1 MFKIKT
7 PLLIATLHALGLT
20 SGLALA
26 EVAAE
31 VEVKAESKEQPE
43 VVKAEPSVD
52 VFELGIGYISD
63 DSYKFGRYNGMT
75 EEGLY
80 VIGDIKAKNY
90 GDEGSF
96 WKLRATN
103 LGLDSRYLRLDAG
116 VQGNQQFFLEYD
128 QLPDYENNTGTT
140 PFTNPGS
147 SNLTLP
153 ADYVPETA
161 VFDVASPKDFTS
173 KLPADLDSFL
183 LPFDQKTERERV
195 KLGGKFFLKSRWELG
210 GSIQQ
215 ETKQGT
221 DWIGASMGPTEEES
235 VMLKT
240 TGALLPEPVD
250 FETNK
255 IHAALLYH
263 GKQTQWDFNY
273 RGSLFSNKE
282 NSLTWQDP
290 FDLDRTGRLALE
302 PDNQMHQLSAAMGHT
317 LSASNRLTGLLSVSR
332 LTQDDNFLP
341 YDTSTTV
348 DDLPRSS
355 LDGEVWLYKGQMKL
369 TSRLMPKLR
378 LSAKYDYDERDNK
391 TPIATYSYYV
401 ADGIS
406 GEIIPNK
413 AWPKEND
420 PLSFRRQQLN
430 LSANYQFNSKM
441 GLRGGYKYK
450 QMDRDSMDQ
459 EREKTREQTLT
470 LKWSMRALEELELDL
485 YGEHTQRRG
494 STYETRRD
502 ENPAMRTFYLADL
515 DRNTLGAS
523 FYYIPTDRLSL
534 GLTGEYMDDD
544 YIDSILGLTGAQQYS
559 LLLDASYQISERIS
573 SHAFYTHDVFKSAN
587 AGAQDKSLTIP
598 DWSAELEDT
607 INSAGLGFNLN
618 KFLDKWDLGAD
629 LIYTRS
635 RGKIHMIN
643 NTTNPT
649 NPDSIADPDDPTQ
662 QFPDLKT
669 SLTSLQLWTNYRYS
683 GAISYRF
690 SYWYEDY
697 SSEDWTV
704 DNLEADSVDHLLLLG
719 EDRLDYTQHVVGLA
733 VNVRF

>member
-1 MFKIKT
+1 MISVRT
-7 PLLIATLHALGLT
+7 TRMVGLV
-20 SGLALA
+20 LAMGMVSCSLA
-26 EVAAE
+26 AAE
-31 VEVKAESKEQPE
+31 TTEKVEAVE
-43 VVKAEPSVD
+43 AEPSVNEIE
-52 VFELGIGYISD
+52 VGLWYLSD
-63 DSYKFGRYNGMT
+63 DAYRFGRYNGMT
-75 EEGLY
+75 EAGPY
-80 VIGDIKAKNY
+80 IIGDMRVKEYAEN
-90 GDEGSF
+90 GDF
-96 WKLRATN
+96 WRLRGTN
-103 LGLDSRYLRLDAG
+103 LGLDSQYLMFQAG
-116 VQGNQQFFLEYD
+116 TQGAHSLTFEYD
-128 QLPDYENNTGTT
+128 QLPDYENNTGAT
-140 PFTNPGS
+140 PFLGAGSTN
-147 SNLTLP
+147 LLLP
-153 ADYVPETA
+153 SGYVPETA
-161 VFDVASPKDFTS
+161 EFDLNDPKNFTS
-173 KLPADLDSFL
+173 KLPADLNRFL

-195 KLGGKFFLKSRWELG
+195 KLGGKLFLKSRWELD

-215 ETKQGT
+215 ETKRGT
-221 DWIGASMGPTEEES
+221 DWTGASMGPTEEEG

-255 IHAALLYH
+255 IHAALRYH

-332 LTQDDNFLP
+332 LTQDDDFLP
-341 YDTSTTV
+341 YNTSTTV

-369 TSRLMPKLR
+369 TSRPIHKLR
-378 LSAKYDYDERDNK
+378 LSAKYDYDERENK

-413 AWPKEND
+413 AWPKQND
-420 PLSFRRQQLN
+420 PLSFKRHQLN

-441 GLRGGYKYK
+441 GLRGGIKYK

-459 EREKTREQTLT
+459 ERETTQEQTLT

-494 STYETRRD
+494 SIYETRRD

-515 DRNTLGAS
+515 DRNKLGAS

-544 YIDSILGLTGAQQYS
+544 YIESILGLTEAQQYS

-573 SHAFYTHDVFKSAN
+573 SHAFYTHDAFKSTN
-587 AGAQDKSLTIP
+587 AGAQGKLLTTP
-598 DWSAELEDT
+598 DWYAELEDT
-607 INSAGLGFNLN
+607 IDSAGLGFNLN

-643 NTTNPT
+643 NTTIPT
-649 NPDSIADPDDPTQ
+649 NPDTIADPDDPTQ

-683 GAISYRF
+683 GTISYRF
-690 SYWYEDY
+690 SYRYEDY

-719 EDRLDYTQHVVGLA
+719 EDRLDYTQHVVGMA

>member
-1 MFKIKT
+1 MINVRT
-7 PLLIATLHALGLT
+7 TRMVGLL
-20 SGLALA
+20 LAMVMVSCSLA
-26 EVAAE
+26 AAE
-31 VEVKAESKEQPE
+31 TTEKVEAVE
-43 VVKAEPSVD
+43 AEPSVNEIE
-52 VFELGIGYISD
+52 VGLWYLSD
-63 DSYKFGRYNGMT
+63 DAYRFGRFNGMT
-75 EEGLY
+75 EAGPY
-80 VIGDIKAKNY
+80 IIGDMRVKEYAEN
-90 GDEGSF
+90 GDF
-96 WKLRATN
+96 WRLRGTN
-103 LGLDSRYLRLDAG
+103 LGLDSQYLMFQAG
-116 VQGNQQFFLEYD
+116 TQGAHSLTFEYD
-128 QLPDYENNTGTT
+128 QLPDYENDTGAT
-140 PFTNPGS
+140 PFLGAGGS
-147 SNLTLP
+147 TLLLP
-153 ADYVPETA
+153 SGYVPETA

-173 KLPADLDSFL
+173 KLPADLNRFL
-183 LPFDQKTERERV
+183 LPFDQKTERERL
-195 KLGGKFFLKSRWELG
+195 KLGGKFFLKRRWELD

-215 ETKQGT
+215 ETKRGT
-221 DWIGASMGPTEEES
+221 DWIGSSMGPTEEES

-240 TGALLPEPVD
+240 TGALLPEPIN

-263 GKQTQWDFNY
+263 GNQTQWDFNY

-290 FDLDRTGRLALE
+290 FDLDRTGRLALD

-341 YDTSTTV
+341 YNTSTTV

-378 LSAKYDYDERDNK
+378 LSAKYDYDERENK
-391 TPIATYSYYV
+391 TPIATYSYYI

-420 PLSFRRQQLN
+420 PLSFKRHQLN

-459 EREKTREQTLT
+459 ERETTKEQTLT

-544 YIDSILGLTGAQQYS
+544 YIDSTLGLTEAQQYS

-573 SHAFYTHDVFKSAN
+573 SHASYTHEAFKSTN
-587 AGAQDKSLTIP
+587 AGAQDRTLTTP
-598 DWSAELEDT
+598 DWSAELTDT
-607 INSAGLGFNLN
+607 IDSAGLGFNLN
-618 KFLDKWDLGAD
+618 RFLDKWDLGAD
-629 LIYTRS
+629 LFYTHS
-635 RGKIHMIN
+635 RGKIDMSN
-643 NTTNPT
+643 NITAIA
-649 NPDSIADPDDPTQ
+649 NPDSIAEFDPTQ

-669 SLTSLQLWTNYRYS
+669 SLTSLQLWTRYRYS
-683 GAISYRF
+683 DTISYRF

-704 DNLEADSVDHLLLLG
+704 DNLEANSVDHMLLLG